1 MDRALESDRTST
13 GDRFDRISS
22 GNLVVPAVAIEVVSS
37 KRFAFRA
44 DAVIQTNVSPTL
56 DGLFQRILARQPDA
70 LALLDPLNKP
80 RITGQ
85 APRRMTF
92 AQADQAIAG
101 LAAHFFAAGLP
112 VDSVIGVQLPNTIE
126 FMLTVLAAH
135 RAGLIVALLPQLWR
149 QAELT
154 AALNRTSARAIVTSS
169 KIDGVSHADLAMNA
183 AAEAFSIRHVCG
195 FGEDLPEGMASL
207 DLALKNGSSSERPV
221 VQDGRKAALISFDV
235 TADGLRAVPRTHLNL
250 IAGGLAIFLESR
262 VPQGARVMSAFAPS
276 SFAGVTSSLL
286 LWLLSGGTLA
296 LHHPYDGD
304 VLERQINDCGC
315 DTLVAPAAMALRL
328 TDADMASRL
337 PTMRPVIGLWR
348 MPEQVASSAQWTAEQ
363 ARFTDVYLFGEVG
376 LFGAR
381 RTADGMPAPIMPGPH
396 GAPRDVPGTSIAGET
411 VLTPKGTLALRG
423 PMVTVAAYAPPPPAA
438 DSLIAPSS
446 VDYADTGYAARL
458 DRSSGAICITSPPS
472 GIVAVGGYRFLSQDL
487 QEWAK
492 RLGQGAL
499 LTALPDR
506 LCGFRLAGRAQDN
519 ARGREALN
527 ELGLNPLMVEAFRD
541 RTIPG

>member
-1 MDRALESDRTST
+1 L
-13 GDRFDRISS
+13 I
-22 GNLVVPAVAIEVVSS
+22 
-37 KRFAFRA
+37 
-44 DAVIQTNVSPTL
+44 
-56 DGLFQRILARQPDA
+56 
-70 LALLDPLNKP
+70 DPINKA

-92 AQADQAIAG
+92 AQADRAISA
-101 LAAHFFAAGLP
+101 LAAHFVETGLP
-112 VDSVIGVQLPNTIE
+112 INSVIGVQLPNTVE

-135 RAGLIVALLPQLWR
+135 RAGLIVAVLPQLWR

-154 AALNRTSARAIVTSS
+154 AALNRTGARAIVTMA

-207 DLALKNGSSSERPV
+207 DLALKGGSSSERIV
-221 VQDGRKAALISFDV
+221 VQDGRKAALISFDI
-235 TADGLRAVPRTHLNL
+235 TADGLRAVPRTHLSL

-262 VPQGARVMSAFAPS
+262 VPQGARLMSAFAPS
-276 SFAGVTSSLL
+276 SFAGLTSSLL

-296 LHHPYDGD
+296 LHHPFDGEA
-304 VLERQINDCGC
+304 LERQINDCGC
-315 DTLVAPAAMALRL
+315 DTLVAPAPMALRL
-328 TDADMASRL
+328 ADIDMASNL
-337 PTMRPVIGLWR
+337 PTLRHVIALWR
-348 MPEQVASSAQWTAEQ
+348 MPEQIASSAQWTAEQ

-381 RTADGMPAPIMPGPH
+381 RTVDGAVVPIMPGPH
-396 GAPRDVPGTSIAGET
+396 GAPRGVPGTSIAGET

-423 PMVTVAAYAPPPPAA
+423 PMVAVAAYAPPPPS
-438 DSLIAPSS
+438 DSLIAPSPPEY
-446 VDYADTGYAARL
+446 VDTGYAARL
-458 DRSSGAICITSPPS
+458 DRSSGAIYITSPPS

-506 LCGFRLAGRAQDN
+506 LCGYRLAGRAQDN

-527 ELGLNPLMVEAFRD
+527 QLGLNPLMAEAFRD
-541 RTIPG
+541 RSIPG